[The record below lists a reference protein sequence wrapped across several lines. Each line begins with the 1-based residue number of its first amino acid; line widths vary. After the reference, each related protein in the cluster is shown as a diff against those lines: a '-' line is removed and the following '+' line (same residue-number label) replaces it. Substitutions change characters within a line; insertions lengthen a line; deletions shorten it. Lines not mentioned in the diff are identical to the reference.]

1 MLEYF
6 KPIVYTKYKDYNR
19 GIINKNIMDYQLL
32 QTFITVSD
40 CGSFSKAS
48 DRLFISTTA
57 IAKQMNLLEKET
69 GLHLFNR
76 TKRGTTLTK
85 SGAVF
90 YEGAKFISD
99 YWNKMLERARNTE
112 LNDGGNYIRI
122 GSSMLRSEKYLLDLW
137 TKVKDS
143 CPQYKIHIV
152 PFEDNF
158 QGYLEIIQNLGT
170 EIDIIAA
177 NYPPD
182 LWGGCCNV
190 LKLADVPLCCAV
202 SRYHALAQKKIL
214 DYEDLSGQE
223 LMIVHRGRS
232 RYVDAVRDKLQQYP
246 LIKLIDVPDYDVSI
260 FNQCET
266 TDRIL
271 LVTQAWVNVHPLLV
285 TIPVK
290 WEFTSPYGLLYGLN
304 PTATVHDFIQSVQKI
319 MEY

>member
-1 MLEYF
+1 
-6 KPIVYTKYKDYNR
+6 
-19 GIINKNIMDYQLL
+19 MDYQLL
-32 QTFITVSD
+32 KTFIEVSD

-48 DRLFISTTA
+48 ERLFISTTA

-69 GLHLFNR
+69 GLHLFDR

-85 SGAVF
+85 SGTVF
-90 YEGAKFISD
+90 YEDAVFMVH
-99 YWNKMLERARNTE
+99 YWDKMLERARNAEWNREGT
-112 LNDGGNYIRI
+112 YIRI

-143 CPQYKIHIV
+143 YPHYKIHIV
-152 PFEDNF
+152 PFEDNY
-158 QGYLEIIQNLGT
+158 QSYLEIIQNLGK
-170 EIDIIAA
+170 EIDIIAS

-202 SRYHALAQKKIL
+202 SRYHLLAQKEVL
-214 DYEDLSGQE
+214 DYEDFFGQE
-223 LMIVHRGRS
+223 LMILHRGRS
-232 RYVDAVRDKLQQYP
+232 SYVDTVRDRLLHYP
-246 LIKLIDVPDYDVSI
+246 QIKIIDVPDYDVQI

-266 TDRIL
+266 TNRIL
-271 LVTQAWVNVHPLLV
+271 LITEAWVNVHPLLV

-304 PTATVHDFIQSVQKI
+304 PPEAVDNFIRSVKELI
-319 MEY
+319 NI